1 MSNGFGNELPRAHSN
16 TSPRAHARYLV
27 IIDSGGFVVA
37 RLFLESLEQVAEFD
51 ASTEEVVQMINRAR
65 IDGSAAEPR
74 WDRALA
80 GHSADERAQ
89 ARVYVLEL

>member
-27 IIDSGGFVVA
+27 VIDSGGFAVA

-51 ASTEEVVQMINRAR
+51 ASTEEVVQMIKLAHT
-65 IDGSAAEPR
+65 DGSAGEPK

-80 GHSADERAQ
+80 GHSAAERVQ
-89 ARVYVLEL
+89 ARVYVLEI